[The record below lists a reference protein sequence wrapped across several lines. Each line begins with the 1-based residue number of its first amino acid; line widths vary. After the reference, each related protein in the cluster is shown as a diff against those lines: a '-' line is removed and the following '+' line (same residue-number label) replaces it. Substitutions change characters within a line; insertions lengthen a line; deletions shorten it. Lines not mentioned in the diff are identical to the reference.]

1 MGPREVEGASH
12 AMSKIDQFK
21 HWARPYYSH
30 QSECLEG
37 CSPTLPNCD
46 TGWSVARQCIKAGPV
61 ARFEDHEMIC
71 IECRSSRHCEIGKS
85 HQAELEEFIQF
96 LHVKG
101 IDSSAA

>member
-1 MGPREVEGASH
+1 
-12 AMSKIDQFK
+12 MSKIDQFK

-71 IECRSSRHCEIGKS
+71 VECRSSRHCEIGKS